1 NIGPG
6 EEVKKSE
13 RRPRLAEFFDL
24 SSDCGLVLCTKHSR
38 PYCPCQAIRGQT
50 EYFRANAARKYL
62 VSPRIADCAPGLA
75 AGFDSFTVS
84 CPRIAPKDQIPTA
97 SLRAAT
103 GPCEEFGEA
112 PIFHIFRGPKM
123 SSVAALQTLHRLRL

>member
-1 NIGPG
+1 SIPALEIAPGLTAGSIFYTLQETNFAKNGNIGPG

-103 GPCEEFGEA
+103 GP
-112 PIFHIFRGPKM
+112 
-123 SSVAALQTLHRLRL
+123 